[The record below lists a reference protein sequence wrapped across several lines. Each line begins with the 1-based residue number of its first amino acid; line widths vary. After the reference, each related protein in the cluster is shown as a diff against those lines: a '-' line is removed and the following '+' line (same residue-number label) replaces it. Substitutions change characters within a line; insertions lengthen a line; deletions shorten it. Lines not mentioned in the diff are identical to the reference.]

1 AIVLTEHAKDIA
13 GAGEAL
19 VDRVVHVMSQV
30 DESSQ
35 KISDIT
41 SIIDSIAF
49 QTNILAL
56 NAAVEAARAGEQGRG
71 FAVVAGEV
79 RTLASRSANAAKE
92 ISQLIAESTG
102 RVGQGVTLVNETG
115 STMKQII
122 EAVTSVHLAINE
134 IVRALDEQT
143 RGVDQISVAVNQ
155 MDSVT
160 QQNASLVQQVSAAA
174 MSLEEQAKALET
186 ALAFFST
193 RQQKG

>member
-1 AIVLTEHAKDIA
+1 
-13 GAGEAL
+13 
-19 VDRVVHVMSQV
+19 M
-30 DESSQ
+30 
-35 KISDIT
+35 
-41 SIIDSIAF
+41 
-49 QTNILAL
+49 
-56 NAAVEAARAGEQGRG
+56 
-71 FAVVAGEV
+71 AGEV

-102 RVGQGVTLVNETG
+102 RVGRGVTLVNETG

-193 RQQKG
+193 RQ

>member
-1 AIVLTEHAKDIA
+1 MEEISATVKNNAESASRAIVLTEHAKDIA

-79 RTLASRSANAAKE
+79 RNLASRSAEAAREIEALITESVERIEKGSELVNAAGDSMAEIYRGVSNVSTIIKQIASASE
-92 ISQLIAESTG
+92 EQSKGISQ
-102 RVGQGVTLVNETG
+102 VGV
-115 STMKQII
+115 
-122 EAVTSVHLAINE
+122 AI
-134 IVRALDEQT
+134 
-143 RGVDQISVAVNQ
+143 
-155 MDSVT
+155 T
-160 QQNASLVQQVSAAA
+160 Q
-174 MSLEEQAKALET
+174 
-186 ALAFFST
+186 
-193 RQQKG
+193 